1 MCIGV
6 PMRVA
11 EPGETRAWCEGR
23 GERRL
28 IDMQLV
34 GPQPVGTWILAFLD
48 AAREVL
54 DAERARQIDA
64 ALDALDAA
72 LRGETADLDR
82 YFSDIIGHEPRLPEH
97 LRPTPS
103 E

>member
-1 MCIGV
+1 MCIGL
-6 PMRVA
+6 PMRVVEEA
-11 EPGETRAWCEGR
+11 GLRAWCEGR

-34 GPQPVGTWILAFLD
+34 GAQPAGTWVLSFLD

-54 DAERARQIDA
+54 APERALQIDA

-72 LRGETADLDR
+72 LRGEIADLDR
-82 YFSDIIGHEPRLPEH
+82 YFTDLIDHEPQLPEH
-97 LRPTPS
+97 LRS
-103 E
+103 A